1 MEWLKSDKEK
11 NKRDLVSKKGS
22 LKEDKKYK
30 RSDALR
36 LSIEAPIDL
45 KCLGT
50 MTLYSFSTNNI
61 STTGVFVECD
71 DTSVYPFLEKLT
83 ILECKLFLACLNG
96 DAHKSLEDVSFSSR
110 VMRVIGSEQDEK
122 KQGFGLKIIQI
133 SPEDQRIIE
142 SLIEKQ

>member
-1 MEWLKSDKEK
+1 MEWLKSDKDKEAK
-11 NKRDLVSKKGS
+11 DAAS
-22 LKEDKKYK
+22 LKQSLKDEKKYK

-50 MTLYSFSTNNI
+50 MTIYSFYTNNI
-61 STTGVFVECD
+61 STNGIFVECD
-71 DTSVYPFLEKLT
+71 DTTVYPFLEKLT
-83 ILECKLFLACLNG
+83 ILECKLFLACLN
-96 DAHKSLEDVSFSSR
+96 DSSHNDLEDVSFLSR
-110 VMRVIGSEQDEK
+110 VMRIVDSQGEGK

-133 SPEDQRIIE
+133 SPDHQRIIE

>member
-1 MEWLKSDKEK
+1 MEWLKSNKEK
-11 NKRDLVSKKGS
+11 NSNEAVSKKSS

-36 LSIEAPIDL
+36 LNIEVPIDL

-71 DTSVYPFLEKLT
+71 DTTVYPFLEKLT
-83 ILECKLFLACLNG
+83 ILECKLFLNCLHDDVYNAL
-96 DAHKSLEDVSFSSR
+96 DDVSFLSR
-110 VMRVIGSEQDEK
+110 VMRVMGSEQEGI

-133 SPEDQRIIE
+133 SPEYQRIIE